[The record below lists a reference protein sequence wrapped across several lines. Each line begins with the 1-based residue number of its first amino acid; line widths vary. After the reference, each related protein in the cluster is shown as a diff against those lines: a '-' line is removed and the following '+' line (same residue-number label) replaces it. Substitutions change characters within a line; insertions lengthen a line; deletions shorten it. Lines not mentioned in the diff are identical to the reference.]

1 MKKYIYKTIV
11 ICALSILFMSNNV
24 LATTFIEGLEDV
36 PLINGVS
43 QIQKDTISFGNE
55 ESRFVEA
62 YLTSSKIGFKAI
74 ENFYIKTLPQLG
86 WTYQGKDGNTLLF
99 YRENEMLEIVKE
111 SAKPLEVRI
120 TVKNKL

>member
-1 MKKYIYKTIV
+1 MKKHIYKIITI
-11 ICALSILFMSNNV
+11 CGLSILFMSGKV
-24 LATTFIEGLEDV
+24 WATTFIDGLEDV
-36 PLINGVS
+36 PLMNGVT

-74 ENFYIKTLPQLG
+74 ENFYVKTLPQLG
-86 WTYQGKDGNTLLF
+86 WNYQGKDGNTLLF
-99 YRENEMLEIVKE
+99 YRENEMLEIVRE

>member
-1 MKKYIYKTIV
+1 MKKHIYKIII
-11 ICALSILFMSNNV
+11 ICV
-24 LATTFIEGLEDV
+24 LNIFLMTDKVWATTFIDGLEDV
-36 PLINGVS
+36 PLMNGVS

-62 YLTSSKIGFKAI
+62 YLTSSRIGFKAI
-74 ENFYIKTLPQLG
+74 ENFYVKTLPQLG
-86 WTYQGKDGNTLLF
+86 WTYQGKNGYTLLF
-99 YRENEMLEIVKE
+99 YRENEMLEIVQE

>member
-1 MKKYIYKTIV
+1 MKKHIYKIITI
-11 ICALSILFMSNNV
+11 CGLSILFMSGKGW
-24 LATTFIEGLEDV
+24 ATTFIDGLEDV
-36 PLINGVS
+36 PLMEGVT

-62 YLTSSKIGFKAI
+62 YFTSSRIGFKAI
-74 ENFYIKTLPQLG
+74 ENFYVKTLPQLG
-86 WTYQGKDGNTLLF
+86 WNYQGRDGNTLLF
-99 YRENEMLEIVKE
+99 YRENEMLEIVRE

>member
-1 MKKYIYKTIV
+1 
-11 ICALSILFMSNNV
+11 MSGKV
-24 LATTFIEGLEDV
+24 WATTFIDGLEDV
-36 PLINGVS
+36 PLMNGVT

-74 ENFYIKTLPQLG
+74 ENFYVKTLPQLG
-86 WTYQGKDGNTLLF
+86 WNYQGKDGNILLF
-99 YRENEMLEIVKE
+99 YRENEMLEIVRE

>member
-1 MKKYIYKTIV
+1 MKKYIYKIITI
-11 ICALSILFMSNNV
+11 CGLSILFMSGKGW
-24 LATTFIEGLEDV
+24 ATTFIDGLEDV
-36 PLINGVS
+36 PLMEGVT

-62 YLTSSKIGFKAI
+62 YFTSSRIGFKAI
-74 ENFYIKTLPQLG
+74 ENFYVKTLPQLG
-86 WTYQGKDGNTLLF
+86 WNYQGRDGNTLLF
-99 YRENEMLEIVKE
+99 YRENEMLEIVRE

>member
-1 MKKYIYKTIV
+1 MKIYIAKIMMMCGLGVLLAT
-11 ICALSILFMSNNV
+11 SNAN
-24 LATTFIEGLEDV
+24 ATTFIDGLEDV
-36 PLINGVS
+36 PLMNGVS

-62 YLTSSKIGFKAI
+62 YLTSSKIGFKSI

-86 WTYQGKDGNTLLF
+86 WTYQGKDANTLLF

-111 SAKPLEVRI
+111 SSKPLEVRI